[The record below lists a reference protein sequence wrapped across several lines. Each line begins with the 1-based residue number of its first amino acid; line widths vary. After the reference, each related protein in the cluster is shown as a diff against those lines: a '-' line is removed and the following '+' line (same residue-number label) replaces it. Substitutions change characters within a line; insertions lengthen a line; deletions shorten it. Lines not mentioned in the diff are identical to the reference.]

1 MFKIKATEGV
11 NILIAD
17 LGLVVT
23 GNFEQIISNED
34 YERSSDLQKVKN
46 FLIIK
51 QFEENNENNENN
63 EVIEDSISTEDKE
76 EKTSF
81 VKEIEDLEDNP
92 KVVEEKK
99 EKIFVAKYNEPEINL
114 NDENE
119 KIKHSSDF
127 KQVVEDTATPIV
139 REAENGKIVNA
150 NNSFVTDVNK
160 EEVKADKKTRKTS
173 TKKTAGESSEK
184 KTKSPKKAKVVKTE
198 ENQVVEKQIEAEKL
212 EK

>member
-51 QFEENNENNENN
+51 QFEENNE
-63 EVIEDSISTEDKE
+63 VIEDSISTEDEK

-119 KIKHSSDF
+119 EIKHSSDF

>member
-51 QFEENNENNENN
+51 QFEENNE
-63 EVIEDSISTEDKE
+63 VIEDSISAEDKE

-114 NDENE
+114 NNENE
-119 KIKHSSDF
+119 EIKHSSDF

-150 NNSFVTDVNK
+150 NNSFITDVNK

>member
-51 QFEENNENNENN
+51 QFEENNE
-63 EVIEDSISTEDKE
+63 VIKDSISAEDKE

-119 KIKHSSDF
+119 EIKHSSDF

>member
-51 QFEENNENNENN
+51 QFEENNE
-63 EVIEDSISTEDKE
+63 VIEDSISVKDEK

-99 EKIFVAKYNEPEINL
+99 EKIFVAKYNEPELNL
-114 NDENE
+114 NDENKE
-119 KIKHSSDF
+119 IKHSSDF

-173 TKKTAGESSEK
+173 TKKTASESSEK

>member
-51 QFEENNENNENN
+51 QFEENN

-119 KIKHSSDF
+119 EIKHSSDF

-173 TKKTAGESSEK
+173 TKKTASESSEK

>member
-51 QFEENNENNENN
+51 QFEENNE
-63 EVIEDSISTEDKE
+63 VIEDSISAEDKE

-99 EKIFVAKYNEPEINL
+99 EKIFVAKYNEPELNL

-119 KIKHSSDF
+119 EIKHSSDF

-173 TKKTAGESSEK
+173 TKKATSESSEK

>member
-34 YERSSDLQKVKN
+34 YEISSDLQKVKN

-51 QFEENNENNENN
+51 QFEENNE
-63 EVIEDSISTEDKE
+63 VIEDSISAKDEK

-99 EKIFVAKYNEPEINL
+99 EKIFVAKYNEPELNL
-114 NDENE
+114 NDENKE
-119 KIKHSSDF
+119 IKHSSDF

-173 TKKTAGESSEK
+173 TKKTASESSEK
-184 KTKSPKKAKVVKTE
+184 KTKSPKKAKVIKTE

>member
-51 QFEENNENNENN
+51 QFEENNE
-63 EVIEDSISTEDKE
+63 VIEDSILAEDKE

-99 EKIFVAKYNEPEINL
+99 EKIFVAKYNEPELNL

-119 KIKHSSDF
+119 EIKHSSDF

-173 TKKTAGESSEK
+173 TKKTVGESSEK

>member
-51 QFEENNENNENN
+51 QFEENNE
-63 EVIEDSISTEDKE
+63 VIEDSILAEDEK

-119 KIKHSSDF
+119 EIKHSSDF

>member
-51 QFEENNENNENN
+51 QFEENNE
-63 EVIEDSISTEDKE
+63 VIEDSISTEGEK

-119 KIKHSSDF
+119 EIKHSSDF

>member
-51 QFEENNENNENN
+51 QFEENNE
-63 EVIEDSISTEDKE
+63 VIEDSISAKDEK

-99 EKIFVAKYNEPEINL
+99 EKIFVAKYNEPELNL
-114 NDENE
+114 NDENKE
-119 KIKHSSDF
+119 IKHSSDF

-160 EEVKADKKTRKTS
+160 EEVKADKKTRKPS
-173 TKKTAGESSEK
+173 TKKTASESSEK

>member
-51 QFEENNENNENN
+51 QFEENNE
-63 EVIEDSISTEDKE
+63 VIEDSISAKDEK

-99 EKIFVAKYNEPEINL
+99 EKIFVAKYNEPELNL

-119 KIKHSSDF
+119 EIKHSSDF

-173 TKKTAGESSEK
+173 TKKATSESSEK

-198 ENQVVEKQIEAEKL
+198 ENQVVEKQIEAEKS

>member
-34 YERSSDLQKVKN
+34 YEKSSDLQKVKN

-51 QFEENNENNENN
+51 QFEENNE
-63 EVIEDSISTEDKE
+63 VIEDSISTEDEK

-119 KIKHSSDF
+119 EIKHSSDF

>member
-1 MFKIKATEGV
+1 MFKIKATQGV

-34 YERSSDLQKVKN
+34 YEKSGDLQKVKN
-46 FLIIK
+46 FLIIE
-51 QFEENNENNENN
+51 QFEENN
-63 EVIEDSISTEDKE
+63 EVIEDSISVEDKE

-119 KIKHSSDF
+119 EIKHSSDF

-139 REAENGKIVNA
+139 REAENGKIINA
-150 NNSFVTDVNK
+150 NDSFVTDVNK

-173 TKKTAGESSEK
+173 TKKATNESSEK

>member
-51 QFEENNENNENN
+51 HFEENN
-63 EVIEDSISTEDKE
+63 EVIEDSISTEDKK

-119 KIKHSSDF
+119 EIKHSSDF
-127 KQVVEDTATPIV
+127 KQVVEDTTTPIV
-139 REAENGKIVNA
+139 REAENGKIVNS

>member
-51 QFEENNENNENN
+51 QFEENNK
-63 EVIEDSISTEDKE
+63 VIEDSILAENKE

-99 EKIFVAKYNEPEINL
+99 EKIFVAKYNEPELNL
-114 NDENE
+114 NDENKE
-119 KIKHSSDF
+119 IKHSSDF

-173 TKKTAGESSEK
+173 TKKTASESSEK

>member
-51 QFEENNENNENN
+51 QFEENNENNE
-63 EVIEDSISTEDKE
+63 VIEDSISAEDKE

-119 KIKHSSDF
+119 EIKHSSDF

>member
-51 QFEENNENNENN
+51 QFEENNENNE
-63 EVIEDSISTEDKE
+63 VVEDSISTEDEK

-119 KIKHSSDF
+119 EIKHSSDF

-173 TKKTAGESSEK
+173 TKKIASESSEK

>member
-51 QFEENNENNENN
+51 QFEENNE
-63 EVIEDSISTEDKE
+63 VIEDSILAKDEK

-99 EKIFVAKYNEPEINL
+99 EKIFVAKYNEPELNL
-114 NDENE
+114 NDENKE
-119 KIKHSSDF
+119 IKHSSDF

-173 TKKTAGESSEK
+173 TKKTASESSEK

>member
-51 QFEENNENNENN
+51 QFEENNEI
-63 EVIEDSISTEDKE
+63 IEDSISAEDKE

-119 KIKHSSDF
+119 EIKHSSDF

>member
-51 QFEENNENNENN
+51 QFEENN

-119 KIKHSSDF
+119 EIKHSSDF

-150 NNSFVTDVNK
+150 NNSFVTDINK

>member
-51 QFEENNENNENN
+51 QFEENNENNE
-63 EVIEDSISTEDKE
+63 VVEDSISTEDEK

-119 KIKHSSDF
+119 EIKHSSDF

-173 TKKTAGESSEK
+173 TKKTAGEFSEK

>member
-51 QFEENNENNENN
+51 QFEENNE
-63 EVIEDSISTEDKE
+63 VIEDSISAEDKE

-119 KIKHSSDF
+119 EIKHSSDF

-150 NNSFVTDVNK
+150 NNSFVKDVNK

>member
-51 QFEENNENNENN
+51 QFEENNENNE
-63 EVIEDSISTEDKE
+63 VIEYSISTEDEK

-119 KIKHSSDF
+119 EIKHSSYF

>member
-51 QFEENNENNENN
+51 QFEENNE
-63 EVIEDSISTEDKE
+63 VIEDSISTEDKK

-119 KIKHSSDF
+119 EIKHSSDF

>member
-51 QFEENNENNENN
+51 QFEENNE
-63 EVIEDSISTEDKE
+63 VIEDSILAEDKE

-119 KIKHSSDF
+119 EIKHSSDF

-160 EEVKADKKTRKTS
+160 EEVKADKKIRKTS

>member
-51 QFEENNENNENN
+51 QFEENNE
-63 EVIEDSISTEDKE
+63 VIEDSISAEDKE

-119 KIKHSSDF
+119 EIKHSSDF

-173 TKKTAGESSEK
+173 TKKTASESSEK

>member
-51 QFEENNENNENN
+51 QFEENNE
-63 EVIEDSISTEDKE
+63 VIEDSISTENEK

-119 KIKHSSDF
+119 EIKHSSDF

>member
-51 QFEENNENNENN
+51 QFEENNE
-63 EVIEDSISTEDKE
+63 VIEDSISVEDKE

-119 KIKHSSDF
+119 EIKHSSDF

>member
-51 QFEENNENNENN
+51 QFEENNENNE
-63 EVIEDSISTEDKE
+63 VIEDSISTEDEK

-119 KIKHSSDF
+119 EIKHSSDF

-173 TKKTAGESSEK
+173 IKKTAGESSEK

>member
-51 QFEENNENNENN
+51 QFEENNE
-63 EVIEDSISTEDKE
+63 VIEDSMLAEDKE

-119 KIKHSSDF
+119 EIKHSSDF

>member
-51 QFEENNENNENN
+51 QFEENNENNE
-63 EVIEDSISTEDKE
+63 VIEDSISTEDEK

-119 KIKHSSDF
+119 EIKHSSDF

-173 TKKTAGESSEK
+173 TKKTTGEFSEK

>member
-23 GNFEQIISNED
+23 GNFEQIISNKD

-51 QFEENNENNENN
+51 QFEENNE
-63 EVIEDSISTEDKE
+63 VIEDSISAKDEK

-99 EKIFVAKYNEPEINL
+99 EKIFVAKYNEPELNL
-114 NDENE
+114 NDENKE
-119 KIKHSSDF
+119 IKHSSDF

-173 TKKTAGESSEK
+173 TKKTASESSEK

>member
-51 QFEENNENNENN
+51 QFEENNE
-63 EVIEDSISTEDKE
+63 VIEDSISAEDKE

-119 KIKHSSDF
+119 EIKHSSDF
-127 KQVVEDTATPIV
+127 KQVIEDTATPIV

>member
-34 YERSSDLQKVKN
+34 YEKSGDLQKVKN
-46 FLIIK
+46 FLIIE
-51 QFEENNENNENN
+51 QFEENN

-119 KIKHSSDF
+119 EIKHSSDF

-173 TKKTAGESSEK
+173 TKKATSESSEK

>member
-51 QFEENNENNENN
+51 QFEENNENNE
-63 EVIEDSISTEDKE
+63 VIEDLISTEDEK

-92 KVVEEKK
+92 KVVKEKK

-119 KIKHSSDF
+119 EIKHSSDF

-173 TKKTAGESSEK
+173 TKKTAGEFSEK

>member
-51 QFEENNENNENN
+51 QFEENNE
-63 EVIEDSISTEDKE
+63 VIEDSISAEDKK

-99 EKIFVAKYNEPEINL
+99 EKIFVAKYNEPELNL

-119 KIKHSSDF
+119 EIKHSSDF

>member
-51 QFEENNENNENN
+51 QFEENNE
-63 EVIEDSISTEDKE
+63 VIEDSISTEDEK

-119 KIKHSSDF
+119 EIKHSSDF

-173 TKKTAGESSEK
+173 TKKIAGESSEK

>member
-51 QFEENNENNENN
+51 QFEENNE
-63 EVIEDSISTEDKE
+63 VIKDSISAEDKE

-99 EKIFVAKYNEPEINL
+99 EKIFVAKYNEPELNL
-114 NDENE
+114 NDENKE
-119 KIKHSSDF
+119 IKHSSDF

>member
-51 QFEENNENNENN
+51 QFEENNE
-63 EVIEDSISTEDKE
+63 VIEDSILAEDKE

-99 EKIFVAKYNEPEINL
+99 EKIFVAKYNEPELNL

-119 KIKHSSDF
+119 EIKHSSDF
-127 KQVVEDTATPIV
+127 KQVIEDTATPIV
-139 REAENGKIVNA
+139 REAENGKIINA
-150 NNSFVTDVNK
+150 NDSFVTDVNK
-160 EEVKADKKTRKTS
+160 EEVKVDKKTRKTS
-173 TKKTAGESSEK
+173 TKKATSESSEK